1 MKMTS
6 EVYLKCYTSSDNST
20 FEFVS
25 LKDFMESHQDSY
37 QDGISDVL
45 YKKVDDGYEFL
56 D

>member
-6 EVYLKCYTSSDNST
+6 EVYIKFFTNSSCTT

-25 LKDFMESHQDSY
+25 LKDFLDSAPDTY
-37 QDGISDVL
+37 QDGYSNIL
-45 YKKVDDGYEFL
+45 YKKVGDSFEFL